1 MTAANTIKHLGI
13 ILDGNRRWA
22 RSRNLPTLQGHS
34 AGYDNIK
41 NVCELA
47 FKRGIKMLTVWAFS
61 TENWK
66 RSRQEVDYL
75 MKLLKRAVTKDA
87 KYYKD
92 KDVRIKVIGKMSDLN
107 KDLRESIK
115 NIEEITKNCA
125 KGILRIGINY
135 GGRTEIVD
143 AVKKIVKS
151 KISADEISEQA
162 ITDNIYDFGGEN
174 PELIIRTSG
183 EQRLS
188 GFLLWQS
195 PYSELYFPKVCWP
208 DFSEKD
214 LDEAIE
220 WFNNR
225 KRRFGGD

>member
-1 MTAANTIKHLGI
+1 MSDARTIKHLAI

-22 RSRNLPTLQGHS
+22 RSKNFPTLQGHR

-41 NVCELA
+41 NICELA
-47 FKRGIKMLTVWAFS
+47 FDRGIKMLTVWAFS

-66 RSRQEVDYL
+66 RSKKEVDYL
-75 MKLLKRAVTKDA
+75 MKLLKRAVAKDA
-87 KYYKD
+87 KYYQKKD
-92 KDVRIKVIGKMSDLN
+92 IRIKVIGRMSDLN
-107 KDLRESIK
+107 KDLHKSIK
-115 NIEEITKNCA
+115 NIEEVTKNCA

-135 GGRTEIVD
+135 GGRAELVD
-143 AVKKIVKS
+143 AIKKIVKS
-151 KISADEISEQA
+151 KISADKIDEQ
-162 ITDNIYDFGGEN
+162 TVTNNIYDFGDMN
-174 PELIIRTSG
+174 PDLIIRTSG

-214 LDEAIE
+214 LDEAID